1 MNSVDILKTNKI
13 KITLARKII
22 LEMLLKENNCLSAED
37 LHNECIKE
45 DSNINISTVYR
56 TLELFEEKELVDKV
70 NLGNGKYSYSF
81 KHGSHKHILEC
92 SLCHKEIEVD
102 CPMKQIEEI
111 LKNKTG
117 FTMTEHQLYI
127 KGVCD
132 KCKEDKN

>member
-1 MNSVDILKTNKI
+1 MNCIDILKRNKI

-22 LEMLLKENNCLSAED
+22 LDMLLKEINCVSAED
-37 LHNECIKE
+37 LYNECTKE
-45 DSNINISTVYR
+45 ESNINLSTVYR
-56 TLELFEEKELVDKV
+56 TLDLFEEKGLVDKL
-70 NLGNGKYSYSF
+70 NLGDGKHSYSF
-81 KHGSHKHILEC
+81 KHSSHKHILEC

-132 KCKEDKN
+132 KCKENDS